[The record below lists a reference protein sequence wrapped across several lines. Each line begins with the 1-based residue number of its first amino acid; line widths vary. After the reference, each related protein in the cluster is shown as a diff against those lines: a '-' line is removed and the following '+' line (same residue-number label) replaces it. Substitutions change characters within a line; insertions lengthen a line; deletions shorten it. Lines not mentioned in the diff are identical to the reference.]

1 MILLQFMK
9 EMINTQ
15 ITLKS
20 KLQKKRYSNGQLAIF
35 AFNYHKE
42 PLAEL
47 SIMYDSVELA
57 PDEFIL
63 KDYSENRDLAQKFFE
78 SGIIIPTDRFILI
91 GSHLCLICRINFS

>member
-1 MILLQFMK
+1 MK

-15 ITLKS
+15 IALKG
-20 KLQKKRYSNGQLAIF
+20 KLQKKHYLNGQLAIF
-35 AFNYHKE
+35 VYNYNDE

-63 KDYSENRDLAQKFFE
+63 KDYAENKDIAQQLFE
-78 SGIIIPTDRFILI
+78 SELIIPTDRFVLI
-91 GSHLCLICRINFS
+91 GSHLCLICQINS

>member
-1 MILLQFMK
+1 MK

-15 ITLKS
+15 IALNS
-20 KLQKKRYSNGQLAIF
+20 KLQKTHYSNGQLAIF
-35 AFNYHKE
+35 AFNYNDE

-47 SIMYDSVELA
+47 SIMCNSVELA

-63 KDYSENRDLAQKFFE
+63 KDYAENKDLAQKFFE
-78 SGIIIPTDRFILI
+78 SGIIRATDRFVLI